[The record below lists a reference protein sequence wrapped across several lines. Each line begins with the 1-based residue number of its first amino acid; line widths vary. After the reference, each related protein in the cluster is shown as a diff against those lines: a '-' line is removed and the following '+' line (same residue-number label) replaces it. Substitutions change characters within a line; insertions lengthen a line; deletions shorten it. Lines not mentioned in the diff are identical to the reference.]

1 MMANL
6 KAAGFSCVF
15 NLKAGMKA
23 WCPPCRRGERKEKG
37 HFTLC
42 TLHTFHTSHF
52 NTSHV
57 RASHFSHFSTA
68 RRTLQHSFEDVALY
82 DVALQAPPLIHAS
95 SRGCGI
101 PEKIHLQEGKRVLKS
116 DPVYHKGKSKPC
128 GGPPNDEEKKSKP
141 CPAPEKTRAP
151 PRHPSAPVS
160 LGWSHAV
167 REPSPLG
174 AQSLHSGAG
183 APKGDGPHFAG
194 VRHN

>member
-1 MMANL
+1 MAGGGVL
-6 KAAGFSCVF
+6 I
-15 NLKAGMKA
+15 
-23 WCPPCRRGERKEKG
+23 RRGPVRHDDGEPEGRGVQLRLQPQGRHEGLVPSVPKRRKKRKG

-141 CPAPEKTRAP
+141 YPAPEKR
-151 PRHPSAPVS
+151 
-160 LGWSHAV
+160 
-167 REPSPLG
+167 
-174 AQSLHSGAG
+174 
-183 APKGDGPHFAG
+183 
-194 VRHN
+194 